1 MVPERIRQLLTLGE
15 NIAIEFKRCGNGIE
29 HDTYESVC
37 AFLNRFGGD
46 LFLGVDDDG
55 TVYGVPPQSAVDM
68 AKNFVSCISN
78 SNLLMPTVYLEP
90 EILQYEGKT
99 IIHVRVPQDGE
110 IHSCKGVIYDRV
122 GDADVKL
129 RSSDQIADLGLR
141 KRNIFT
147 EQWLYPHV
155 KLEDLHLERI
165 PVLQRQAANMSPS
178 GKHPWQDMT
187 PTQIL
192 QSAGLYVENPDTGKM
207 CLNLAAIMLLGRDD
221 VIFDMN
227 PTYMTDALLR
237 KVNIDRYDDRLIVKT
252 NLIDS
257 YEQLT
262 GFAAKHL
269 LDKFYLEGDRRISL
283 SGIIAREMIANTL
296 IHREFSSHYM
306 AKFVIMKDKM
316 YVENAC
322 RAKRDGDITPDNLEP
337 DPKNPRIASFFRNL
351 GIIDTMG
358 SGTRRLFKYVP
369 YYSNALPILHEA
381 DVFRITVPLDDNYSF
396 DVRIADSTA
405 QVSAQVNDKYESDN
419 SRKATSGEVGGEVEG
434 NTAQVS
440 AQVSAQVCRYCAT
453 PRSAKE
459 IMSELGLRHWKNFQK
474 RTLKPLLDIG
484 VIEWTAPASPHSP
497 KQKYRLTEKGRA
509 FLEQCK

>member
-1 MVPERIRQLLTLGE
+1 MTPERIKQLLTLGE
-15 NIAIEFKRCGNGIE
+15 NIAIEFKRCSNGIE
-29 HDTYESVC
+29 TDTYESVC

-55 TVYGVPPQSAVDM
+55 IVYGVPSKSAVDM
-68 AKNFVSCISN
+68 ARNFISCVSN
-78 SNLLMPTVYLEP
+78 PNLLSPTVYLEP

-129 RSSDQIADLGLR
+129 RSSDQIADMGLR

-155 KLEDLHLERI
+155 KLENLRLDLI
-165 PVLQRQAANMSPS
+165 PSLQQRAANMSPS

-187 PTQIL
+187 DIQIL
-192 QSAGLYVENPDTGKM
+192 QSAGLYVKNFETGKM
-207 CLNLAAIMLLGRDD
+207 CLNLAAIMLLGRDE
-221 VIFDMN
+221 VIFDIN
-227 PTYMTDALLR
+227 PTYVTDALLR
-237 KVNIDRYDDRLIVKT
+237 KVNIDRYDDRLLVQT

-257 YEQLT
+257 YDQLT

-269 LDKFYLEGDRRISL
+269 LDKFFLEGDRRISL
-283 SGIIAREMIANTL
+283 SGIIAREMITNTL
-296 IHREFSSHYM
+296 VHREFSSHYM

-322 RAKRDGDITPDNLEP
+322 RAKRDGDITPENLEP
-337 DPKNPRIASFFRNL
+337 DPKNPRIAAFFRNL

-369 YYSNALPILHEA
+369 YYSNARPTLHEA
-381 DVFRITVPLDDNYSF
+381 DIFRITVPLDDNYSF
-396 DVRIADSTA
+396 DARIADSSA
-405 QVSAQVNDKYESDN
+405 QVSVQVSAQVKGRDESDN
-419 SRKATSGEVGGEVEG
+419 KGKATSGEVGGEVGAPVKKLLLVLDQGSKEYG
-434 NTAQVS
+434 VGDLTVLLKIQSRTYIREKMIVPALRLAFIENT
-440 AQVSAQVCRYCAT
+440 
-453 PRSAKE
+453 E
-459 IMSELGLRHWKNFQK
+459 
-474 RTLKPLLDIG
+474 
-484 VIEWTAPASPHSP
+484 PASPHSP
-497 KQKYRLTEKGRA
+497 KQKYRLTAKGRA
-509 FLEQCK
+509 FLEQCE